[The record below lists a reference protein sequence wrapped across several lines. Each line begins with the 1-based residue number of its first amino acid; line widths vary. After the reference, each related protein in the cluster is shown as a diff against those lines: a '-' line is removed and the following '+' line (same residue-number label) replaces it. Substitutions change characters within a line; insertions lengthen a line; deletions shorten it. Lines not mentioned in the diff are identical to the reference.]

1 MLLLTGYLVG
11 GGGSDGEGRDDN
23 DDHSVSDN
31 RDERESSSSS
41 RSDVATRAAQ
51 RRLTGS
57 FGFTGCCTNTFS
69 PPPRRRKQKSINNTH
84 EDSENYNSV
93 QLARAGDWDAE
104 KEDFG
109 EDLAEFDEW
118 SLLSIF
124 PANYYHISTS
134 LHSITSSQHAGELGC

>member
-1 MLLLTGYLVG
+1 MLLLTGSLVG
-11 GGGSDGEGRDDN
+11 GGGSDGEGRDDD

-41 RSDVATRAAQ
+41 SSDVATRAAQ
-51 RRLTGS
+51 RRLTGG

-69 PPPRRRKQKSINNTH
+69 PPPRRRKQKSIDNTH
-84 EDSENYNSV
+84 EDSENYDSM
-93 QLARAGDWDAE
+93 QSARAGDWDAE

-109 EDLAEFDEW
+109 EDPAEFGEW
-118 SLLSIF
+118 SLLPIF

-134 LHSITSSQHAGELGC
+134 LRSITSSQHAGGLGC